1 MFETQSIKIKDAP
14 KAAGAA
20 KGAGIAS
27 VEANAMGGAY
37 ATPPRRSKRR
47 VVHAIGPAG
56 QMALY
61 GQDAR
66 ALEALVARGAA
77 GVTSLEV
84 ASWAYR
90 LGAYIFDLRHDYGLS
105 IETVREEHEGGWH
118 ARYVL
123 HTPVIIAAVGA

>member
-1 MFETQSIKIKDAP
+1 MLSNGARPFRFAPGVRRMAEKQSMKIKGAP
-14 KAAGAA
+14 KAGATA

-37 ATPPRRSKRR
+37 NLAAKRSKRR

-77 GVTSLEV
+77 GVSSLEV
-84 ASWAYR
+84 PSWAYR
-90 LGAYIFDLRHDYGLS
+90 LGAYIFDLRHDYGHRS
-105 IETVREEHEGGWH
+105 
-118 ARYVL
+118 
-123 HTPVIIAAVGA
+123 

>member
-1 MFETQSIKIKDAP
+1 MFEKQSMEIKDAP
-14 KAAGAA
+14 KAVVAA

-27 VEANAMGGAY
+27 LRANATNSAY
-37 ATPPRRSKRR
+37 AFSPRRGKRR

-56 QMALY
+56 QIALC
-61 GQDAR
+61 GQEAR

-77 GVTSLEV
+77 GVTSQEV

-90 LGAYIFDLRHDYGLS
+90 LGAYIFDLRHDHGLT
-105 IETVREEHEGGWH
+105 IETIREEHDGGWH

-123 HTPVIIAAVGA
+123 RSPVVIAEAVA